1 MRQFIFL
8 LGCVL
13 LGGCGASDDRPVP
26 DSPPGAQAVSFL
38 GDSLFPPVPT
48 AKIGAERERELEEA
62 FERLAKAPSDAD
74 AMIWFGR
81 RLAYLGYYQEAISVY
96 TDGIAEHPEDARF
109 LRHRGH
115 RYITTRNLDSAVD
128 DLARAAKLVQ
138 GKPDELEPDGLP
150 NAKGIPTSTL
160 HSNIWYHLGLAQ
172 YLKGDFERALSS
184 YKEDLKVA
192 SNPDIL
198 VAASHWL
205 YMTLRR
211 LGRPDKAAEVLDAI
225 HADMDIIENHSYH
238 RLLLMYKAE
247 IPVEELLQ
255 EARGDDALQNA
266 TIAYGI
272 GNWLLYNG
280 EEERAREIFQEILA
294 GPQWAAFGYIA
305 AEAEV
310 GR

>member
-1 MRQFIFL
+1 M
-8 LGCVL
+8 
-13 LGGCGASDDRPVP
+13 P

-48 AKIGAERERELEEA
+48 AEIGAERERELREA

-74 AMIWFGR
+74 AAIWFGR

-115 RYITTRNLDSAVD
+115 RYVTTRNLDSAVE

-138 GKPDELEPDGLP
+138 GKPDQIEPDGLP

-160 HSNIWYHLGLAQ
+160 KSNIWYHLGLAH
-172 YLKGDFERALSS
+172 YLAGDFERALSS
-184 YKEDLKVA
+184 YEEDLQAA
-192 SNPDIL
+192 SNPDML

-211 LGRPDKAAEVLDAI
+211 LGRPNEAAEVLDAI
-225 HADMDIIENHSYH
+225 HAEMDIIENHSYH
-238 RLLLMYKAE
+238 RLLLMYKGE
-247 IPVEELLQ
+247 IPVEELLE
-255 EARGDDALQNA
+255 EARGDDAIRNA

-272 GNWLLYNG
+272 GNWFLYNG
-280 EEERAREIFQEILA
+280 DEERAREIFQEILT
-294 GPQWAAFGYIA
+294 GPQWAAFGYVA
-305 AEAEV
+305 AEAEMA
-310 GR
+310 R

>member
-1 MRQFIFL
+1 MRQLIFL

-13 LGGCGASDDRPVP
+13 FGGCAASDELAVP

-38 GDSLFPPVPT
+38 GDSLFPPAP
-48 AKIGAERERELEEA
+48 AAEIKAERERELEEA
-62 FERLAKAPSDAD
+62 FERLAKAPSDAY
-74 AMIWFGR
+74 ATIWFGR

-115 RYITTRNLDSAVD
+115 RYVTTRNLDSAVE

-138 GKPDELEPDGLP
+138 GKPDEIEPDGLP
-150 NAKGIPTSTL
+150 NPKGIPTSTL
-160 HSNIWYHLGLAQ
+160 QSNIWYHLGLAH

-184 YKEDLKVA
+184 YKEDLKVT
-192 SNPDIL
+192 SNPDML
-198 VAASHWL
+198 VATSHWL

-211 LGRPDKAAEVLDAI
+211 LGRPDEAAEVLDAI

-238 RLLLMYKAE
+238 KLLLMYKEE
-247 IPVEELLQ
+247 IPVDELLE

-272 GNWLLYNG
+272 GNWFLYNG
-280 EEERAREIFQEILA
+280 EEERAREIFQEILTE
-294 GPQWAAFGYIA
+294 PQWAAFGYIA